1 MNKCIFTGNLTR
13 DPEMRYTNGGKAVTE
28 FSIAVNEG
36 SGDRKTVEYI
46 DFVCWERLAETV
58 AEHCRKGRKV
68 LVEAKLFS
76 ESWQDKHQQKRKTIK
91 FRASGVEF
99 LDGPRDPATVS
110 PPGQDQELAGLAF

>member
-1 MNKCIFTGNLTR
+1 MNKSIFTGNLTR

-36 SGDRKTVEYI
+36 SGERRTVEYI
-46 DFVCWERLAETV
+46 DVVCWEKLAEVV

-76 ESWQDKHQQKRKTIK
+76 ESWTDKHQQKRKTIK

-99 LDGPRDPATVS
+99 LDGPRDPANAS